1 MSVNLASIGITGI
14 FAAEAEIATAES
26 NISNASNPNY
36 SVESVNLQAD
46 AGANGAGAG
55 VQVLGT
61 TRGQA
66 PYLNTQINSTQS
78 SDNYNQ
84 AFSQASTVAQQILA
98 PASGNDLSASLQNMF
113 NAFTN
118 LSVSPQNTTLRSS
131 AIAALSQ
138 FAQADQNLSSGL
150 TATANGQMSQV
161 TTLIAQVNQAS
172 SQIAQLNQQIV
183 AANASGQGGAAL
195 EDQRDGLINQLAG
208 LIGASADAQGSVS
221 VGGVPL
227 VSGSSALTLSSVG
240 SGASLGLQVA
250 LSNGDLPIN
259 SAQLGGTLGGVLSAI
274 GSISQLQSEV
284 NGLAA
289 SVATAMNTQASSG
302 YGLDGSTGTA
312 LFTVGANGPIAINAS
327 LTVQNLGASAT
338 AGGVPGDGSNAT
350 ALAAIAN
357 NQSLFA
363 SMPGSTPV
371 QAFSAISGNFGALV
385 ENANNS
391 QQQAS
396 ASLQSLS
403 QLKGSITGVSLN
415 DQLTQLIQY
424 QNVLEASGRAV
435 QAANDITTF
444 LVQNLN

>member
-14 FAAEAEIATAES
+14 FAAEAEIAAAES

-46 AGANGAGAG
+46 PSANGAGAG

-61 TRGQA
+61 TRAEA
-66 PYLNTQINSTQS
+66 PYLKTQINSTQS
-78 SDNYNQ
+78 SDTFSQ
-84 AFSQASTVAQQILA
+84 AFSQAATLAQQILA
-98 PASGNDLSASLQNMF
+98 PASGDDLSASLQNMF

-118 LSVSPQNTTLRSS
+118 LSASPQNTTLRSS
-131 AIAALSQ
+131 AITALSQ
-138 FAQADQNLSSGL
+138 FAQSDQNLSSGL
-150 TATANGQMSQV
+150 TATADGQMSQV
-161 TTLIAQVNQAS
+161 TTIIAQINQAS

-183 AANASGQGGAAL
+183 AANAGGQSGAAL
-195 EDQRDGLINQLAG
+195 EDQRDGLVNQLAS
-208 LIGASADAQGSVS
+208 LVGASADAQGNVS

-227 VSGSSALTLSSVG
+227 VSGSSALTLSSIG

-250 LSNGDLPIN
+250 LSNGDLPVNASQI
-259 SAQLGGTLGGVLSAI
+259 GGTLGGLLSATS
-274 GSISQLQSEV
+274 SITQLRSEV
-284 NGLAA
+284 TSLAA
-289 SVATAMNTQASSG
+289 SVASAMNTQASSG

-312 LFTVGANGPIAINAS
+312 LFTVGASGPIAINPA

-357 NQSLFA
+357 NRSLFA
-363 SMPGSTPV
+363 TIPDSTPV
-371 QAFSAISGNFGALV
+371 QAFSTISGNFGALV
-385 ENANNS
+385 QNANNS

-396 ASLQSLS
+396 ASLQSLN

-424 QNVLEASGRAV
+424 QNALEASGRAV

-444 LVQNLN
+444 LVQNVN